1 MRRKTFAMTSSTG
14 WTLRNTRVGRENMT
28 DGRLHA
34 GEQTMTGGIRD
45 AILDRSIVWSF
56 DRSGF
61 LRHARRFRAED
72 VNVDLAG
79 RVCLVTG
86 ANSGI
91 GRATATALAS
101 RRADV
106 HLLCRDRARGEEAV
120 SAIRRATGSNQVHLA
135 VVDVSDLA
143 SIRAFAE
150 RDAPP
155 RVDVLIHNAGVLP
168 ATRQETPQGLE
179 LTLATNVVGPF
190 LLTHLLRA
198 KLAAAGGARVIFV
211 SSGGMYARRL
221 SLDDLQWTQRRFD
234 GVTAYAQTK
243 RMQVVLTE
251 VLARRW
257 SRAGI
262 AVHCMHPG
270 WADTPAVRSSLP
282 RFHRLM
288 RNRLRTPEEGADT
301 AVWLALARAPIPS
314 GRFWLDRAP
323 QPTHLLPFTIEGR
336 RDRARLRRTCERLA
350 GVGPRSGQRGR
361 AHG

>member
-1 MRRKTFAMTSSTG
+1 MKDASVQTA
-14 WTLRNTRVGRENMT
+14 
-28 DGRLHA
+28 
-34 GEQTMTGGIRD
+34 EQTMVDTVRD
-45 AILDRSIVWSF
+45 VILDRSIVWSF

-61 LRHARRFRAED
+61 LRHARRFRPED
-72 VNVDLAG
+72 VDVDLTG

-91 GRATATALAS
+91 GRAAATALAA

-106 HLLCRDRARGEEAV
+106 YLLCRDRARGEEAV
-120 SAIRRATGSNQVHLA
+120 SSIRGATGNAGVHVE
-135 VVDVSDLA
+135 VVDVSHLA
-143 SIRAFAE
+143 SVRAFVE
-150 RDAPP
+150 RYAPSH
-155 RVDVLIHNAGVLP
+155 VDVLIHNAGVLP
-168 ATRQETPQGLE
+168 ATRQETPEGLE

-190 LLTHLLRA
+190 LLTHLLHA

-211 SSGGMYARRL
+211 SSGGMYAQTL
-221 SLDDLQWTQRRFD
+221 SLDDLQWTRRRFD

-251 VLARRW
+251 MLARRW
-257 SRAGI
+257 SRAEI

-270 WADTPAVRSSLP
+270 WADTPAVRSSIP
-282 RFHRLM
+282 RFYRVM

-301 AVWLALARAPIPS
+301 VVWLAAARATMPS

-323 QPTHLLPFTIEGR
+323 QPTHLLPFTVEEP
-336 RDRARLRRTCERLA
+336 RDRARLWRTCQRLA
-350 GVGPRSGQRGR
+350 GFGPRSSQWRR